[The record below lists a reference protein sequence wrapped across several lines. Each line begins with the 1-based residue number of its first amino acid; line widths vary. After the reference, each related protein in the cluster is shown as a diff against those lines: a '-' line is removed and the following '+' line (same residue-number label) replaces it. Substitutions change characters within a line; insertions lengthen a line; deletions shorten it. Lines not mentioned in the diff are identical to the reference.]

1 VPWRITRKRVIISIS
16 TILKPRPNGISKLRA
31 PACGRQAQAGI
42 SDSMITLNHV
52 QKQFGSKVL
61 FRDCSLQIGVR
72 GRVGLIGP
80 NGSGK
85 TTLFRMILGEESIDE
100 GEVLIAKGVK
110 MGYLPQEVISFK
122 GNTVL
127 NEVLKSLTNITSLQD
142 KMKILEEELSSME
155 VPKEQERLAKEY
167 GKLQERYTLLGGYGL
182 EAEAKRI
189 LQGLGFKEGDFD
201 RLTDELSGGWRMRMA
216 LAKILLQSPDLLLLD
231 EPTNHLDLVSL
242 IWLEEFLINYP
253 GAMVIVSH
261 DRVFLNHL
269 IDWIAEIEAQK
280 IDLYYGDYDHYLE
293 EKEARRQ
300 ILEATYKTQQRKI
313 EQTERFIERFRA
325 KNTKSSQ
332 VQSRIKMLEKIE
344 RIELP
349 EKKKEIRLHFPA
361 PKRSGHKAVEVKNLH
376 KSYGETVVYQGIDF
390 NLYRGDKVALVGPN
404 GAGKSTLLKILA
416 GVLVFEEGEV
426 ILGKDVTRAYFAQH
440 QFDILGPENTVF
452 EELLSIATDESQ
464 TELRTILG
472 TFLFSGDEID
482 KRVSVLSGG
491 EKSRLVLA
499 KMLLRPANFL
509 LLDEPTSHLDI
520 PSRNVLEMAL
530 KQFQGTI
537 CLITHDR
544 HLINEIANKIVEIDK
559 GIPHLYPGNYEYYL
573 YKKQQIEKEE
583 VPKEVGAIPSGPEA
597 HPGRRQEPSLPIK
610 KRASYRTKEE
620 RRKRAQE
627 MDQFKRQLSSLEKRF
642 QEVEKSLHATTQ
654 KLDHLNQRLSDP
666 SLYLNQQETYETVQ
680 THKQVKEQVRELTQ
694 LWEFLALELEELKMA
709 SLLST
714 AKD

>member
-1 VPWRITRKRVIISIS
+1 
-16 TILKPRPNGISKLRA
+16 
-31 PACGRQAQAGI
+31 
-42 SDSMITLNHV
+42 MITLNHV
-52 QKQFGSKVL
+52 QKQFGNKVL
-61 FRDCSLQIGVR
+61 FKDCSLQIGVR
-72 GRVGLIGP
+72 DRVGLIGP

-100 GEVLIAKGVK
+100 GEILIAKGVK
-110 MGYLPQEVISFK
+110 IGYLPQEVISFK
-122 GNTVL
+122 GNPVL
-127 NEVLKSLTNITSLQD
+127 DEVLKSLTNITSLQD
-142 KMKILEEELSSME
+142 KMKILGEELSSME
-155 VPKEQERLAKEY
+155 DPKEQERLAKEY

-189 LQGLGFKEGDFD
+189 LQGLGFKEKDFD
-201 RLTDELSGGWRMRMA
+201 RATDELSGGWLMRIA

-231 EPTNHLDLVSL
+231 EPTNHLDLISL
-242 IWLEEFLINYP
+242 IWLEEFLVNYP
-253 GAMVIVSH
+253 GAIVIVSH

-269 IDWIAEIEAQK
+269 IDWIAEIETQK

-293 EKEARRQ
+293 EKEARKQ

-349 EKKKEIRLHFPA
+349 EKKKEIRFHFPA
-361 PKRSGHKAVEVKNLH
+361 PKRSSHKVVEVKNLH
-376 KSYGETVVYQGIDF
+376 KSYGETVVYQGIDL
-390 NLYRGDKVALVGPN
+390 NLYRGDKVVLVGPN

-416 GVLVFEEGEV
+416 GVLDFEEGEV
-426 ILGKDVTRAYFAQH
+426 ILGKEVTRAYFAQH
-440 QFDILGPENTVF
+440 QFDVLRPENTVF
-452 EELLSIATDESQ
+452 EELLTIATDESQ

-472 TFLFSGDEID
+472 TFLFSGDEIE

-491 EKSRLVLA
+491 EKSRLILA
-499 KMLLRPANFL
+499 KMLLKPANFL
-509 LLDEPTSHLDI
+509 LFDEPTSHLDI

-544 HLINEIANKIVEIDK
+544 HLINEIANKVIEIDL
-559 GIPHLYPGNYEYYL
+559 GIPHLHPGNYDYYL
-573 YKKQQIEKEE
+573 YKKQQIQKEE
-583 VPKEVGAIPSGPEA
+583 VQQEVGAIHAAGPDGPLA
-597 HPGRRQEPSLPIK
+597 RRESPLPVK
-610 KRASYRTKEE
+610 KKSSYRTKEE

-627 MDQFKRQLSSLEKRF
+627 MDQLKRQLSGLEKRF
-642 QEVEKSLHATTQ
+642 QEVEKSLHEATQ

-666 SLYLNQQETYETVQ
+666 NLYLNQQETYETVQ
-680 THKQVKEQVRELTQ
+680 THIQVKEQVRELTQ
-694 LWEFLALELEELKMA
+694 LWEFLAIELEELKMTNLM
-709 SLLST
+709 SNS
-714 AKD
+714 KDQSPN

>member
-1 VPWRITRKRVIISIS
+1 
-16 TILKPRPNGISKLRA
+16 
-31 PACGRQAQAGI
+31 
-42 SDSMITLNHV
+42 MITLNHV
-52 QKQFGSKVL
+52 QKQFGSKVI
-61 FRDCSLQIGVR
+61 FKDCSLQIGVR
-72 GRVGLIGP
+72 DRLGLIGP

-85 TTLFRMILGEESIDE
+85 TTLFRMILGEESVDE
-100 GEVLIAKGVK
+100 GEILIAKGVK
-110 MGYLPQEVISFK
+110 IGYLPQEVISFK

-127 NEVLKSLTNITSLQD
+127 DEVSKSLIRITSLQD
-142 KMKILEEELSSME
+142 KMKILEEELSSIE
-155 VPKEQERLAKEY
+155 DPKKQERLANEY

-189 LQGLGFKEGDFD
+189 LQGLGFKERDFD
-201 RLTDELSGGWRMRMA
+201 RFTDELSGGWLMRIA

-231 EPTNHLDLVSL
+231 EPTNHLDLESL
-242 IWLEEFLINYP
+242 IWLEDFLINYP
-253 GAMVIVSH
+253 GAMIIVSH

-269 IDWIAEIEAQK
+269 IDRIAEIEGQK

-293 EKEARRQ
+293 EKEARIQ

-349 EKKKEIRLHFPA
+349 EKKKEIRFRFPA
-361 PKRSGHKAVEVKNLH
+361 PTRSGHKVVEVKNLH
-376 KSYGETVVYQGIDF
+376 KSYGEAVVYQGIDL
-390 NLYRGDKVALVGPN
+390 NLYRGDNVALVGPN

-416 GVLVFEEGEV
+416 GVLDFEEGEV

-440 QFDILGPENTVF
+440 QFDILRPENTVF
-452 EELLSIATDESQ
+452 EELLSVATDESQ

-472 TFLFSGDEID
+472 TFLFSGDDIE
-482 KRVSVLSGG
+482 KKVSVLSGG
-491 EKSRLVLA
+491 EKSRLILA
-499 KMLLRPANFL
+499 KMLLKPANFL
-509 LLDEPTSHLDI
+509 LFDEPTSHLDI

-544 HLINEIANKIVEIDK
+544 HLINQIANKVIDIDQ
-559 GIPHLYPGNYEYYL
+559 GIPHLYPGNYDYYL
-573 YKKQQIEKEE
+573 YKKQQIPLEETKQEVKNEVKVKVEEKEKSG
-583 VPKEVGAIPSGPEA
+583 KEKSKYMA
-597 HPGRRQEPSLPIK
+597 
-610 KRASYRTKEE
+610 KEE

-642 QEVEKSLHATTQ
+642 QEVEKSLHDATQ
-654 KLDHLNQRLSDP
+654 KLDQLNQKLSNP
-666 SLYLNQQETYETVQ
+666 NLYLNQQETYETVQ
-680 THKQVKEQVRELTQ
+680 THKQVKEKVKELTH
-694 LWEFLALELEELKMA
+694 LWEFLAMELEELKMMPLMSNPKDQ
-709 SLLST
+709 SLN
-714 AKD
+714 

>member
-1 VPWRITRKRVIISIS
+1 MTF
-16 TILKPRPNGISKLRA
+16 
-31 PACGRQAQAGI
+31 ACLPQAGI

-61 FRDCSLQIGVR
+61 FKDCSLQIGVR
-72 GRVGLIGP
+72 DRLGLIGP

-100 GEVLIAKGVK
+100 GEILIAKGVK
-110 MGYLPQEVISFK
+110 IGYLPQEVISFR

-127 NEVLKSLTNITSLQD
+127 DEVLKSLTSITSLQD
-142 KMKILEEELSSME
+142 KMKILEEELSSIE
-155 VPKEQERLAKEY
+155 DPKEQERLAKEY

-189 LQGLGFKEGDFD
+189 LQGLGFRERDFG
-201 RLTDELSGGWRMRMA
+201 RFTDALSGGWLMRIA

-231 EPTNHLDLVSL
+231 EPTNHLDLASL
-242 IWLEEFLINYP
+242 IWLEEFLVSYP
-253 GAMVIVSH
+253 GAMIIVSH

-269 IDWIAEIEAQK
+269 IDQIAEIEAQK
-280 IDLYYGDYDHYLE
+280 IDLYHSNYDHYLE
-293 EKEARRQ
+293 EKEARIQ

-332 VQSRIKMLEKIE
+332 VQSRIKMLKKIE

-349 EKKKEIRLHFPA
+349 EKKKEIRFRFPA
-361 PKRSGHKAVEVKNLH
+361 PTRSGHKVVEVKNLH
-376 KSYGETVVYQGIDF
+376 KNYGEAVVYQGVDL
-390 NLYRGDKVALVGPN
+390 NLYRGDKVALLGPN

-416 GVLVFEEGEV
+416 GVLDFEEGEV

-440 QFDILGPENTVF
+440 QFDILRPENTVF

-472 TFLFSGDEID
+472 SFLFSGDEIE
-482 KRVSVLSGG
+482 KKVSVLSGG

-499 KMLLRPANFL
+499 KILLKPANFL
-509 LLDEPTSHLDI
+509 LFDEPTSHLDI

-544 HLINEIANKIVEIDK
+544 HLINEIANKVIEIDK
-559 GIPHLYPGNYEYYL
+559 GIPHLYPGNYDYSL
-573 YKKQQIEKEE
+573 YKKQLARLEEAKEE
-583 VPKEVGAIPSGPEA
+583 VKVKVKVEVEEKEKSA
-597 HPGRRQEPSLPIK
+597 K
-610 KRASYRTKEE
+610 KKSTYMVKEE

-627 MDQFKRQLSSLEKRF
+627 MDQFRKQLSSLEKRF
-642 QEVEKSLHATTQ
+642 QEVEKSLHEATQ
-654 KLDHLNQRLSDP
+654 KLDQLNQKLSDP
-666 SLYLNQQETYETVQ
+666 NLYLDQRETYETVQ
-680 THKQVKEQVRELTQ
+680 THKQVKEQVRGLTQ
-694 LWEFLALELEELKMA
+694 LWEFLALELEELKMM
-709 SLLST
+709 SLMSNN
-714 AKD
+714 KD

>member
-1 VPWRITRKRVIISIS
+1 
-16 TILKPRPNGISKLRA
+16 
-31 PACGRQAQAGI
+31 
-42 SDSMITLNHV
+42 MITLNHV

-72 GRVGLIGP
+72 DRIGLIGA
-80 NGSGK
+80 NGAGK
-85 TTLFRMILGEESIDE
+85 TSLFRMILGEESIDE
-100 GEVLIAKGVK
+100 GEILIAKGVR

-127 NEVLKSLTNITSLQD
+127 DEVLKSLTSITSLQD

-155 VPKEQERLAKEY
+155 DPKEQERLAKEY

-189 LQGLGFKEGDFD
+189 LHGLGFKERDFD
-201 RLTDELSGGWRMRMA
+201 RLTDELSGGWRMRIA

-293 EKEARRQ
+293 EKEARGQ

-349 EKKKEIRLHFPA
+349 QKKKEIRFHFPA
-361 PKRSGHKAVEVKNLH
+361 PKRSGHKVAEVKNLH
-376 KSYGETVVYQGIDF
+376 KSYGETVVYQGIGLH
-390 NLYRGDKVALVGPN
+390 LYRGDKVALVGPN

-416 GVLVFEEGEV
+416 GVLDFEKGEV

-440 QFDILGPENTVF
+440 QFDLLRPENTVF

-472 TFLFSGDEID
+472 TFLFGGDDIE
-482 KRVSVLSGG
+482 KKVSVLSGG

-499 KMLLRPANFL
+499 KMLLKPANFL

-520 PSRNVLEMAL
+520 SSRNVLEMAL

-544 HLINEIANKIVEIDK
+544 HLINQIANKVVEIDQ
-559 GIPHLYPGNYEYYL
+559 GIPHVYPGNYDYYL
-573 YKKQQIEKEE
+573 YKRQKIQSDEQDGAA
-583 VPKEVGAIPSGPEA
+583 VGTTV
-597 HPGRRQEPSLPIK
+597 LPTHGLPLQK
-610 KRASYRTKEE
+610 KKSSYKTKEE
-620 RRKRAQE
+620 GRKRAQE
-627 MDQFKRQLSSLEKRF
+627 MDQFKRQLSSLEKRV
-642 QEVEKSLHATTQ
+642 QEVEKSLQEATE

-666 SLYLNQQETYETVQ
+666 NLYLNQQETYETVQ
-680 THKQVKEQVRELTQ
+680 THKQAKEQVRELTQ
-694 LWEFLALELEELKMA
+694 LWEFLALELEEVKMT
-709 SLLST
+709 SLM
-714 AKD
+714 ANAED

>member
-1 VPWRITRKRVIISIS
+1 
-16 TILKPRPNGISKLRA
+16 
-31 PACGRQAQAGI
+31 
-42 SDSMITLNHV
+42 
-52 QKQFGSKVL
+52 
-61 FRDCSLQIGVR
+61 
-72 GRVGLIGP
+72 
-80 NGSGK
+80 
-85 TTLFRMILGEESIDE
+85 MILGEESIDE
-100 GEVLIAKGVK
+100 GETLIAKGVK
-110 MGYLPQEVISFK
+110 IGYLPQEVIAFR

-127 NEVLKSLTNITSLQD
+127 DEVLKGLAGIISLQD
-142 KMKILEEELSSME
+142 KMKVLEEELSSIDD
-155 VPKEQERLAKEY
+155 PKEQERLAKEY

-189 LQGLGFKEGDFD
+189 LQGLGFKERDFD
-201 RLTDELSGGWRMRMA
+201 RFTDELSGGWLMRIA

-231 EPTNHLDLVSL
+231 EPTNHLDLTSL

-269 IDWIAEIEAQK
+269 IDRIAEIEAQK
-280 IDLYYGDYDHYLE
+280 INLYYGDYDHYLE
-293 EKEARRQ
+293 EKESRRQ

-349 EKKKEIRLHFPA
+349 ENKKEIRFHFPA
-361 PKRSGHKAVEVKNLH
+361 PQRSGHKVVEVRNLH
-376 KSYGETVVYQGIDF
+376 KSYGETLVYQGIDL
-390 NLYRGDKVALVGPN
+390 NLSRGDKVALVGPN

-416 GVLVFEEGEV
+416 GVIDFEEGEV

-440 QFDILGPENTVF
+440 QFDILRPGNTVF
-452 EELLSIATDESQ
+452 EELLSITTDESQ
-464 TELRTILG
+464 TELRTLLG
-472 TFLFSGDEID
+472 TFLFTGDEIE
-482 KRVSVLSGG
+482 KKVSVLSGG
-491 EKSRLVLA
+491 EKSRLILA
-499 KMLLRPANFL
+499 KMLLKPANL
-509 LLDEPTSHLDI
+509 LLFDEPTSHLDI

-544 HLINEIANKIVEIDK
+544 HLINEIANKVIEIDK
-559 GIPHLYPGNYEYYL
+559 GIPHLYPGNYDYYL
-573 YKKQQIEKEE
+573 YKNQQVQKEE
-583 VPKEVGAIPSGPEA
+583 VKKEVKVKVEVEGKEK
-597 HPGRRQEPSLPIK
+597 LPPK
-610 KRASYRTKEE
+610 KSTYMVKEE

-627 MDQFKRQLSSLEKRF
+627 MDQFRRQLSSLEKRF
-642 QEVEKSLHATTQ
+642 QEVEKSLHNATQ

-666 SLYLNQQETYETVQ
+666 NLYLNQQETYETVQ

-694 LWEFLALELEELKMA
+694 LWEFLALELEELKMTG
-709 SLLST
+709 LLSS
-714 AKD
+714 AKDT